1 MLIFTHKM
9 IILLLYLFDA
19 SPKDVDLH
27 LSVLDALVEGVE
39 RLVRLLLCSRVFMVL
54 LNGLH
59 LLH

>member
-1 MLIFTHKM
+1 MLICAHDM
-9 IILLLYLFDA
+9 IVLLFNLFDA
-19 SPKDVDLH
+19 SPKDVDLR